1 MNFILNTIM
10 PSLGVITSN
19 LIYLSPLMT
28 VQEALKTNNANAL
41 NSLVYSMMIVN
52 GSIWMIY
59 GCLIKNWFVFLANF
73 SSIPLS
79 VYYYTAS
86 IMVQSSN
93 GESFQTSK
101 NAAFILMTG
110 ESLVF
115 LTTGIA
121 LISGITAET
130 GISLMGAVATA
141 IVLLF
146 IASPLSSLYHVIS
159 TKSASSIDPRLAIAQ
174 LLNGF
179 LWLLY
184 GICISDP
191 VVFGPNIIGILVATT
206 QLILKR
212 IYPEKVPL
220 SISSRSL
227 RSTPIFNESKSL
239 LDRTS

>member
-1 MNFILNTIM
+1 MNLILNTIM

-59 GCLIKNWFVFLANF
+59 GCLIKNWFVFLASF

-93 GESFQTSK
+93 GESFQASK

-130 GISLMGAVATA
+130 GISLMGAVATV

-179 LWLLY
+179 LWR
-184 GICISDP
+184 
-191 VVFGPNIIGILVATT
+191 F
-206 QLILKR
+206 
-212 IYPEKVPL
+212 
-220 SISSRSL
+220 
-227 RSTPIFNESKSL
+227 
-239 LDRTS
+239 